1 MYQIVPLVVQNE
13 GCADLF
19 AERGLLGQPCLG
31 PGSVAH
37 GPAGEGLDSDH
48 NLQVNVEPGG
58 WHAITLT
65 LTDSQRFIEAFGDS
79 QH

>member
-1 MYQIVPLVVQNE
+1 
-13 GCADLF
+13 
-19 AERGLLGQPCLG
+19 
-31 PGSVAH
+31 
-37 GPAGEGLDSDH
+37 LDSDH